1 MKCVSVLIPNGLV
14 SIPADEEKRREL
26 DKKHYEDTY
35 VALIEAQDQLN
46 SNVAFLPEKFY
57 NAYEEIRQLCN
68 MQLLDFEERWNVGSI
83 IPQSEKESLPHEAYK
98 RTSEIN
104 AKFKQLNSELREYL
118 GELDVVE

>member
-1 MKCVSVLIPNGLV
+1 
-14 SIPADEEKRREL
+14 
-26 DKKHYEDTY
+26 
-35 VALIEAQDQLN
+35 
-46 SNVAFLPEKFY
+46 
-57 NAYEEIRQLCN
+57 

-118 GELDVVE
+118 GELDVIE